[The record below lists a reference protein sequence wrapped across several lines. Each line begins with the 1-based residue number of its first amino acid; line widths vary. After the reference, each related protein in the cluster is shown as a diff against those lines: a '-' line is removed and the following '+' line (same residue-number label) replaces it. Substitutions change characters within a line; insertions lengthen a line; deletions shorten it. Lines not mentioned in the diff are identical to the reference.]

1 MIQSIKKQIKLSLGD
16 CGIGLGVTAGCV
28 VFGLIFTQMMR
39 VAGPVEPAE
48 MALFTSVFG
57 ALGAGIY
64 IALYMGFSLL
74 INFKLQVGMG
84 STRKDFLVSS
94 YIVGAVSSLVLVFF
108 VAAASAVSQAAYS
121 RIYGTKDILDVTPMV
136 LKWGIPAAF
145 SLPAVSSMCGALI
158 LRFGK
163 RAGWIIW
170 AIWMIGCLGFP
181 WMAETVS
188 GMPDS
193 EIGKVGTS
201 AVSMLRNIPDGMWIV
216 LILIAG
222 AIGFAVEAHLLS
234 GQEV

>member
-108 VAAASAVSQAAYS
+108 VAAAAAVSQAAYS
-121 RIYGTKDILDVTPMV
+121 RIYGTKDILDVTPVV

-163 RAGWIIW
+163 RAG
-170 AIWMIGCLGFP
+170 WMIGCLGFP